1 MKLHAF
7 LLAMVGAVVLAGSAV
22 PAEAQYHHHHYH
34 HHHYHPPSVNQTTDS
49 R

>member
-34 HHHYHPPSVNQTTDS
+34 HHHYH
-49 R
+49 